1 MVIRLQL
8 LGSGQHFA
16 DYFILF
22 PKKLQRL
29 LNTLQTI
36 VKAKDQFN
44 SSHCILALNEV
55 INSIYI
61 DPRHSLENIQ
71 LFASVRY
78 SLLGIF
84 LTDI

>member
-1 MVIRLQL
+1 MAIRLGL
-8 LGSGQHFA
+8 LESGQHFA

-36 VKAKDQFN
+36 VKAKIN

-78 SLLGIF
+78 SVLGIF